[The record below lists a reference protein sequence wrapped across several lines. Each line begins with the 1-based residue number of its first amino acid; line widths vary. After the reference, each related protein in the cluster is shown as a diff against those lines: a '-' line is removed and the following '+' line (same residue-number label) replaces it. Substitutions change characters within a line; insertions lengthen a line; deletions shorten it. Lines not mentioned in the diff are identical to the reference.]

1 MIIDILKKQMMK
13 LQTKDKIVH
22 SVIREFDKRSAVGYA
37 KYGQSMHDEQTSGK
51 KDLKKYLQD
60 VKEELMD
67 AILYIQAAQNSLR
80 DEIEECYINDQK
92 EE

>member
-1 MIIDILKKQMMK
+1 MK
-13 LQTKDKIVH
+13 LKSKDKVVH
-22 SVIREFDKRSAVGYA
+22 SIVQEFDKRSAVGYA
-37 KYGQSMHDEQTSGK
+37 KYGQTLYDEQASGV
-51 KDLKKYLQD
+51 KDLKNYLQD

-92 EE
+92 ET

>member
-1 MIIDILKKQMMK
+1 MTGNKFNLKSN
-13 LQTKDKIVH
+13 DKIVH
-22 SVIREFDKRSAVGYA
+22 SVVQEFDNRSAVGYK
-37 KYGQSMHDEQTSGK
+37 KYGQSIHDEQTSGK